1 MWCRKILEL
10 LPYKEIGDTRINK
23 ERTKDYNIYY
33 DYTYTHTY
41 THKCSCLV
49 LGHDSNSVDTLP
61 YLCEWEHAK
70 VGSFPSVVA
79 TAAPLNGIH
88 VRIGE

>member
-33 DYTYTHTY
+33 DYTYTHTSHINVHVWFWDM
-41 THKCSCLV
+41 TKGIPCSL
-49 LGHDSNSVDTLP
+49 
-61 YLCEWEHAK
+61 A
-70 VGSFPSVVA
+70 
-79 TAAPLNGIH
+79 
-88 VRIGE
+88 